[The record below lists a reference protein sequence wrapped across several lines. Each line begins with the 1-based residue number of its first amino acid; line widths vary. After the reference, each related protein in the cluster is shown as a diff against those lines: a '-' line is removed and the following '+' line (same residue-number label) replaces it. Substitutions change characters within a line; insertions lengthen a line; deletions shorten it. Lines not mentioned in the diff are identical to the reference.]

1 MIKAGL
7 VASRFVLLSDAAR
20 ALSAPGSLLMV
31 SWTWF
36 CRPLF
41 SAFTSGDKVSKDDVV
56 GEVSDYFGNAL
67 QTLTAQASGIIMM
80 INETPPVTEGESP
93 VAIGIAE

>member
-1 MIKAGL
+1 M
-7 VASRFVLLSDAAR
+7 
-20 ALSAPGSLLMV
+20 
-31 SWTWF
+31 
-36 CRPLF
+36 
-41 SAFTSGDKVSKDDVV
+41 